1 MFNQTINKSNILP
14 RRIISCEHADSINI
28 ENKCFTT
35 LSCKII
41 WVIYI
46 IAISYFYSLRTT
58 LNMIIISQQLF
69 KRIHAFSFFI
79 FFTFFFTLFC
89 TFCFTISISI
99 CFFFLCLCFFFLF
112 SIIFILKSFKIK
124 LFLNFFQ
131 FL

>member
-1 MFNQTINKSNILP
+1 VFNQT

-28 ENKCFTT
+28 ENKCFPT

-89 TFCFTISISI
+89 TFCFTINISISI
-99 CFFFLCLCFFFLF
+99 CFFFLCICFFFLF